1 MLIKKNIKN
10 KTKTTNKQ
18 ISSLSKKQ
26 EPKTRTDILLRDYF
40 LPAFF
45 AQAVPQYF
53 ALASKVVKV
62 FLHT

>member
-1 MLIKKNIKN
+1 MLIKKNTKN
-10 KTKTTNKQ
+10 KTKTTNQQ
-18 ISSLSKKQ
+18 ISSLPKK
-26 EPKTRTDILLRDYF
+26 EPKTRMDILLQAYF

>member
-1 MLIKKNIKN
+1 MLITKNTKN
-10 KTKTTNKQ
+10 KTKTTNQQ
-18 ISSLSKKQ
+18 ISSLPKKQ
-26 EPKTRTDILLRDYF
+26 EPKTRSDILLQDYF

-53 ALASKVVKV
+53 ALASKVVKA